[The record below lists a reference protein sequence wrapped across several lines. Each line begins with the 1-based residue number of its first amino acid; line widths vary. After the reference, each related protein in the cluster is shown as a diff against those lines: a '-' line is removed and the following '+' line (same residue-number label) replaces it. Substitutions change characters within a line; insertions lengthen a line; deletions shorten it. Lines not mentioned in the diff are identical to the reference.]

1 MTTIK
6 VENNFIEVSGHSGYA
21 TVGTDIVCAAISTLS
36 EATYNYLIDTKNKA
50 ILEEKD
56 AYYKIALEELNEAGE
71 AIIKGFISMV
81 DDLSS
86 QYPKYIRRIK

>member
-36 EATYNYLIDTKNKA
+36 EATYNYLIATNNKA

-56 AYYKIALEELNEAGE
+56 AYYKMVFEELNEAGK
-71 AIIKGFISMV
+71 AIKTEFISMV
-81 DDLSS
+81 DDLMS
-86 QYPKYIRRIK
+86 QYPKNIRRFK